1 LQPTKLKAKTHY
13 SFNELTG
20 EVESRV
26 YNSEGTLVR
35 YNGKHLADNNSQ
47 YQTNIVLQL
56 SDNETVK
63 NATNPVL
70 EVSFLPSGPMA
81 T

>member
-1 LQPTKLKAKTHY
+1 MCLIVASFVNAWLSLVIKTHY

-56 SDNETVK
+56 SDNC
-63 NATNPVL
+63 N
-70 EVSFLPSGPMA
+70 
-81 T
+81 

>member
-1 LQPTKLKAKTHY
+1 MCLIVA
-13 SFNELTG
+13 SFVNAS
-20 EVESRV
+20 VESRV

-35 YNGKHLADNNSQ
+35 YNGKHLGGNNSQ

-63 NATNPVL
+63 NATNALTKKHPDN
-70 EVSFLPSGPMA
+70 S
-81 T
+81 

>member
-1 LQPTKLKAKTHY
+1 MFYSSSVCIEFLTDGGTHY

-47 YQTNIVLQL
+47 YQTIVSLPL
-56 SDNETVK
+56 SSIL
-63 NATNPVL
+63 AI
-70 EVSFLPSGPMA
+70 
-81 T
+81 

>member
-1 LQPTKLKAKTHY
+1 MCLIVA
-13 SFNELTG
+13 SFVN

-63 NATNPVL
+63 NIIFFFDYMFVNFIAC
-70 EVSFLPSGPMA
+70 A
-81 T
+81 